1 MRTRPTTWWARVAAT
16 GVAAAA
22 VTLSAPSA
30 MACACGGMVSP
41 DGGDG
46 TSVDREAVVLHHD
59 GERQTIHLQLGARG
73 NATEAG
79 LLLPTPNPAE
89 VELGDEEMFDDLAEI
104 SRPRVEER
112 RHLIGGD
119 DSYGSTGGAEAPG
132 NVEGSNGVQV
142 LSVTDLGP
150 LEATVLTADD
160 PEALT
165 DWLDEHGYV
174 MKDALAEVIEPYID
188 EGWAFV
194 AVKLTLEGKTLNG
207 DLPPLTVSFDSD
219 EFVYPMRMSSAAAGP
234 QDTRTYVL
242 ADHKMERTD
251 DTAPNGAAAKLIY
264 AGEPDPAQVDSPAL
278 QDLLAQAP
286 YVTTIDQFFGDPEA
300 SIVSDFTFAQAADNE
315 PFQRVIYV
323 DTYLMSPQ
331 QATLAG
337 GGLVALLGGLVV
349 LVVLIRRRSAGG

>member
-1 MRTRPTTWWARVAAT
+1 MGTRIRRGWVRAVAT

-22 VTLSAPSA
+22 VTLSAPAA

-41 DGGDG
+41 DGGDS
-46 TSVDREAVVLHHD
+46 TSVDRETVVLHHD
-59 GERQTIHLQLGARG
+59 GDRQTIHLQLGARG

-79 LLLPTPNPAE
+79 LLLPTPNPAD

-119 DSYGSTGGAEAPG
+119 DGDGAGGDPQAPG
-132 NVEGSNGVQV
+132 NVEGSRVQV
-142 LSVTDLGP
+142 LRVTDLGP

-165 DWLDEHGYV
+165 GWLDEHGYV
-174 MKDALAEVIEPYID
+174 MKDALAEVIEPYVE

-207 DLPPLTVSFDSD
+207 DLPPLTVTFDS
-219 EFVYPMRMSSAAAGP
+219 EELVYPMRMSSAAAWP

-242 ADHKMERTD
+242 AEHKMERTD
-251 DTAPNGAAAKLIY
+251 DTAPNGTSANLVF
-264 AGEPDPAQVDSPAL
+264 AGEPDAAQVDSAAL
-278 QDLLAQAP
+278 GDLLAQAP
-286 YVTTIDQFFGDPEA
+286 YVTTIDQFFGNPQA
-300 SIVSDFTFAQAADNE
+300 SIVSDFTFARAADDE
-315 PFQRVIYV
+315 PFQRVTYV

-337 GGLVALLGGLVV
+337 GGLIVLSGGLAV
-349 LVVLIRRRSAGG
+349 LMIVRRRPDRTTS

>member
-1 MRTRPTTWWARVAAT
+1 MGTRTSTWWARAAAA

-22 VTLSAPSA
+22 ITLSAPSA

-41 DGGDG
+41 DGGNG
-46 TSVDREAVVLHHD
+46 TSVDREVVVLHHD
-59 GERQTIHLQLGARG
+59 GDRQTIHLQLGARG

-89 VELGDEEMFDDLAEI
+89 VELGEEEMFDDLAEI
-104 SRPRVEER
+104 SQPRVEER
-112 RHLIGGD
+112 RHLIGD
-119 DSYGSTGGAEAPG
+119 DLDSAAGGAEPPG
-132 NVEGSNGVQV
+132 SVEGSRVQV

-160 PEALT
+160 PGALT

-188 EGWAFV
+188 ERWAFV

-219 EFVYPMRMSSAAAGP
+219 EFVYPMRMSSAAAWP
-234 QDTRTYVL
+234 QDTRTYVV
-242 ADHKMERTD
+242 AEHKVERTD
-251 DTAPNGAAAKLIY
+251 DTAANGTSARLIF
-264 AGEPDPAQVDSPAL
+264 AGEPDPTHVDSPAL
-278 QDLLAQAP
+278 QALLERAP
-286 YVTTIDQFFGDPEA
+286 YVTAIDQYFGNPEA
-300 SIVSDFTFAQAADNE
+300 SIVSDFRFASAADNE
-315 PFQRVIYV
+315 PFQRVTYV

-331 QATLAG
+331 QATLGG
-337 GGLVALLGGLVV
+337 GGLVVLLGGLVV
-349 LVVLIRRRSAGG
+349 LIVLRRRSATN